1 MSFCFVRISGGVLR
15 TELHGS
21 RCERTHPNIQIFQ
34 KKVDS
39 WIEDLHPE
47 STFSFALNF
56 DELLADVV
64 TSPRWNGELLL
75 WTLRALVSKR
85 YSGAIAYGHERT
97 LR

>member
-1 MSFCFVRISGGVLR
+1 MSFGLNRISGGLLR
-15 TELHGS
+15 TELHGN

-56 DELLADVV
+56 DELFAGVV
-64 TSPRWNGELLL
+64 TSPHWNGELLL
-75 WTLRALVSKR
+75 
-85 YSGAIAYGHERT
+85 
-97 LR
+97 